1 MIIRGN
7 LPSRQQ
13 GTALIMAMVVL
24 VILTIL
30 GMSAMRSSVLEV
42 RMAGNIQDSTI
53 AFQAAESGL
62 AKALNTGGSFDIHA
76 KTTESFT
83 FNFGKTTVETEF
95 LDFAPPKRG
104 SGYSVIN
111 YDVANFDQKA
121 TGTTSSG
128 GRDTVHQGVFQIVNK
143 SS

>member
-1 MIIRGN
+1 
-7 LPSRQQ
+7 
-13 GTALIMAMVVL
+13 MAMVVL

-42 RMAGNIQDSTI
+42 RMAGNLQDSTI

-62 AKALNTGGSFDIHA
+62 AKAMNVGGGFDIH
-76 KTTESFT
+76 TTVSSTYT
-83 FNFGKTTVETEF
+83 FNFGKSDVETSF
-95 LDFAPPKRG
+95 IDFAPPKRG

-128 GRDTVHQGVFQIVNK
+128 GRDTVHQGVYQIVNK

>member
-1 MIIRGN
+1 MIYQGN

-42 RMAGNIQDSTI
+42 RMAGNIQDATI

-62 AKALNTGGSFDIHA
+62 AKALNTGGSFDIHQ
-76 KTTESFT
+76 TITDNYV
-83 FNFGKTTVETEF
+83 FNFGKAKIDTSFV
-95 LDFAPPKRG
+95 DFAPPKRG
-104 SGYSVIN
+104 SGYSAIN
-111 YDVANFDQKA
+111 YDVANFNQAA

-128 GRDTVHQGVFQIVNK
+128 GRTKVNQGVYQIVNK